1 MDVEF
6 KPGVADCPHTITT
19 VTVQREGAGHTHHPH
34 LLPTLSS
41 TAGTCHWP
49 NPTGNEKVREP
60 TEAIQTGQPWGTGQG
75 AEEQIQTATGE
86 YPAQVKPAPCLPRF
100 QPQNWPRVGGREG
113 SEVVCTLSG
122 AEASLL
128 RQLPL
133 LPAGPVWG
141 PLGYPPQTYLPQKS
155 G

>member
-6 KPGVADCPHTITT
+6 KPGVADCPHAIMT
-19 VTVQREGAGHTHHPH
+19 VTVQREGAGHTHRPH
-34 LLPTLSS
+34 FLPTLSS

-49 NPTGNEKVREP
+49 NPTGNEKAREP
-60 TEAIQTGQPWGTGQG
+60 TEAIQAGQPRGTGQD
-75 AEEQIQTATGE
+75 AEGQIQMATGE

-100 QPQNWPRVGGREG
+100 WLQNWPRVGRREG
-113 SEVVCTLSG
+113 SEVVCRLSG
-122 AEASLL
+122 AEASLP

-141 PLGYPPQTYLPQKS
+141 PLGYPPQTYLLEKS